1 MKINFCLT
9 RRIAFFLVILCTSIS
24 KIFAQNYDSPDDWLK
39 ASLYQTNQK
48 KDYAKAIQL
57 CKQGLVKTPNYVDL
71 RLQLGRLYML
81 TNRNNDA
88 RKELI
93 WVLQKRPGDV
103 DALRYLANLE
113 AKTGRRTE
121 AICYID
127 EALAKVPGDREL
139 LLKKSSVYMDAKL
152 YDKAFRI
159 IDDLLEVRPDDDT
172 LRSIYIEQH
181 LEVARLFA
189 KNNQYYKA
197 RPLFELVL
205 TMQPR
210 NNEAKEYLI
219 NNSIRSG
226 NVEQAL
232 QYVDEVLNTSPN
244 NYEWMR
250 KKTSLL
256 TDLHR
261 YPEAIELV
269 EKMTK
274 LFPSQNGTLSRQL
287 IELRLLAGGYMMKMD
302 PYNNFT
308 AVLEKQPSNKEAL
321 SQVINM
327 ALARNNTYE
336 ALFYINKALAVAP
349 GDADLLFKKSIVYEM
364 IRNYEQ
370 AVIIMQTLVSRSPN
384 NRSYQDRLIELLL
397 INGKEYLT
405 EGLWDKAETAFKTI
419 LLYQPNQLQALNY
432 LVSLYVQQK
441 KYNEAIVYQNDIIR
455 IEPTAEARFK
465 KANMLMDAGRY
476 VEASKLLQKLYETD
490 KTTAYKNA
498 LVEAYL
504 ASAKSAFAQEETD
517 SARLYTLLALRI
529 APNDTTALHYIINT
543 ESGLKN
549 YTQALYWCDKALDRY
564 PESKSFKLKKA
575 SILESAGLYKEASKI
590 SYRLVQEYPYSQ
602 RIRNIYLNH
611 RLMAGLKYNRNDKP
625 DSAML
630 EFKAMLEVE
639 PNDTNA
645 LYYLSQTYTGQKQ
658 YDSSLYY
665 INAYLVQRPEDEQ
678 GIFKKAA
685 TLENMKLYDSA
696 AYIMKPLT
704 RRFPDKKTYTDY
716 YDYLY
721 SMTLRN
727 QIGVFWLHSNFND
740 ASLPSDIITLHY
752 QHNFKEKHIILN
764 TRINYAPR
772 PTGNGIQLEGEAFWT
787 HSPKYYSQILV
798 DISNNII
805 FPRIKLGYS
814 LFKNFQKGWEGE
826 AGLRYFNADSLSAL
840 SVTAA
845 ASKTFKDYWFN
856 ARTYFIPQFGKLN
869 LSLNLTARYYMNNFS
884 DYIGALLAV
893 GSSPDDKSRVFL
905 LNNSLQF
912 LSTSVGISYQKT
924 IRYRNIFSAA
934 YTLTNQKI
942 TPSSFQL
949 QQLLYLTYI
958 RKI

>member
-1 MKINFCLT
+1 MLCINK
-9 RRIAFFLVILCTSIS
+9 AS
-24 KIFAQNYDSPDDWLK
+24 IFAQNYDSPDDWLK

-57 CKQGLVKTPNYVDL
+57 CKQGLVQTPNYVDL

-81 TNRNNDA
+81 TNSNSQARN
-88 RKELI
+88 ELI
-93 WVLQKRPGDV
+93 WVLGKRPGDV

-159 IDDLLEVRPDDDT
+159 IDDLLELHPDDDT
-172 LRSIYIEQH
+172 LRSIYAEQH
-181 LEVARLFA
+181 LEVGRLFA

-197 RPLFELVL
+197 RSLFESVL
-205 TMQPR
+205 TLQPY
-210 NNEAKEYLI
+210 NSEAKEYLI
-219 NNSIRSG
+219 NNSIRTG

-232 QYVDEVLNTSPN
+232 QYIDEALNASPN
-244 NYEWMR
+244 SYEWLR

-256 TDLHR
+256 TDMHR
-261 YPEAIELV
+261 YPEAIELI
-269 EKMTK
+269 EKMIR
-274 LFPSQNGTLSRQL
+274 LFPSQSGTLNRQL
-287 IELRLLAGGYMMKMD
+287 IELRMLAGGYMMKMD
-302 PYNNFT
+302 PYSNFT
-308 AVLEKQPSNKEAL
+308 AVLEKQPTNKEAL
-321 SQVINM
+321 NQVINM

-336 ALFYINKALAVAP
+336 ALFYINKALTAAP

-370 AVIIMQTLVSRSPN
+370 AVIIMQTLVNRSPN
-384 NRSYQDRLIELLL
+384 NRNYQDRLVELLL
-397 INGKEYLT
+397 INGKAYLT
-405 EGLWDKAETAFKTI
+405 EGLWDKAAESFKTV

-432 LVSLYVQQK
+432 LVSVYIQQK
-441 KYNEAIVYQNDIIR
+441 KYDDAIAYQNEIIR
-455 IEPTAEARFK
+455 IEPIAEARFK
-465 KANMLMDAGRY
+465 KANILMDAGRY
-476 VEASKLLQKLYETD
+476 AEASRILQKLYEAD
-490 KTTAYKNA
+490 KNKLYQNA

-504 ASAKSAFAQEETD
+504 AAAKSAFTQEETD
-517 SARLYTLLALRI
+517 SAHLYTLLALRI
-529 APNDTTALHYIINT
+529 APNDTTALNYIINT

-575 SILESAGLYKEASKI
+575 SILESAGLYTEAYKI
-590 SYRLVQEYPYSQ
+590 SYRLIQEYPYSQ

-611 RLMAGLKYNRNDKP
+611 RLLAGLKYNRNDMP

-630 EFKAMLEVE
+630 EFKAMLDVE

-645 LYYLSQTYTGQKQ
+645 LYYLSQTHNAQKQ

-665 INAYLVQRPEDEQ
+665 INAYLLQKPEDEQ
-678 GIFKKAA
+678 GLFKRAA
-685 TLENMKLYDSA
+685 ILENMKLYDSA
-696 AYIMKPLT
+696 AYTMKSLT
-704 RRFPDKKTYTDY
+704 RRFPDKKSYTDY

-721 SMTLRN
+721 SKTLRN
-727 QIGVFWLHSNFND
+727 EIGVFWLHSNFTEN
-740 ASLPSDIITLHY
+740 SLPSDIITLHY
-752 QHNFKEKHIILN
+752 QHNFKERRIILN

-814 LFKNFQKGWEGE
+814 IFKNFKKNWEGE
-826 AGLRYFNADSLSAL
+826 LGLRYFNTDSLSVL

-845 ASKTFKDYWFN
+845 ASKTIKDYWFN
-856 ARTYFIPQFGKLN
+856 ARAYIIPEFGKLN
-869 LSLNLTARYYMNNFS
+869 LSLNLTGRYYMNNFS
-884 DYIGALLAV
+884 DYIGALVAV

-912 LSTSVGISYQKT
+912 LSTSVGVNYQKT
-924 IRYRNIFSAA
+924 IRYRNILSAS

-942 TPSSFQL
+942 TPSTFQL
-949 QQLLYLTYI
+949 QQLLYLTFI